1 MESLSTESVI
11 ALLTG
16 GVITGL
22 SWWVTRLYSTVD
34 DLQDVQIK
42 LETRLSVA
50 ESKIQGIQHVLE
62 KMEHKLDQ
70 IYLILQRTEGIE

>member
-11 ALLTG
+11 AILTG

-34 DLQDVQIK
+34 DLQDVRRRFFWFVE
-42 LETRLSVA
+42 LEFCVFYIGLRQFRDRS
-50 ESKIQGIQHVLE
+50 SGMYGQ
-62 KMEHKLDQ
+62 
-70 IYLILQRTEGIE
+70 